1 MGALK
6 GVECSGGLGDV
17 QNLIFFKKRF
27 TRIIE
32 GCGCDQAVMDPI
44 MLNLPSCQTMMD
56 VGDTVVT
63 TNTFEG
69 FVPPVYRVAP
79 EIIVKIVRRLL
90 LEKINYFATVADHI
104 EALLEATS
112 ICRHWRYAVLD
123 DAILW
128 SLVPAHL
135 KALGPLFLQRS
146 RNMPLTQS
154 YFTRMPE
161 ELVPR
166 IKPQSHCHHTSNA
179 SRQFSSLPPLGHWMR
194 SSPPSN
200 FMVHTSTG

>member
-1 MGALK
+1 
-6 GVECSGGLGDV
+6 
-17 QNLIFFKKRF
+17 
-27 TRIIE
+27 
-32 GCGCDQAVMDPI
+32 
-44 MLNLPSCQTMMD
+44 MD

-63 TNTFEG
+63 TNAFEG
-69 FVPPVYRVAP
+69 SVLPAYRVPP
-79 EIIVKIVRRLL
+79 EIIVKIVRGFL
-90 LEKINYFATVADHI
+90 LEKINYGATVADHI
-104 EALLEATS
+104 EALLKATS

-135 KALGPLFLQRS
+135 KLSDRCSS
-146 RNMPLTQS
+146 RGHATCHSQS

-166 IKPQSHCHHTSNA
+166 IKRQSHCYHTSNA
-179 SRQFSSLPPLGHWMR
+179 SRQFSSLLPRGHWMR

-200 FMVHTSTG
+200 FTVHTSTG